1 MKDSYR
7 DAYGTAIIYAHA
19 RQLADS
25 TITVEQLMNDNSP
38 EAIALAEQYLKDL
51 KPNIAGWEADFG
63 KEMMTK
69 NKAWLNLTWSG
80 DAVWAM
86 LDMMEILD
94 NDPSY
99 DAVACYQKNRKE
111 SKVLSA
117 FKNAFYKTINK
128 VSEIE
133 FKSGA
138 SDFRLLRRCV
148 VDAVLSMSEY
158 HRFSKGIFSWVGFN
172 TFYMPYV
179 VEDRASGTSKWSFGK
194 LFKYAIDGIIAF
206 TTMPLKIATYIG
218 LISSAAS
225 IIYMIVVIIQKLAFD
240 INIPG
245 YATIVV
251 LILLL
256 GGLQLFCIGMVG
268 EYLAR
273 TYIESKHRPI
283 YIAREVLDYE
293 DK

>member
-1 MKDSYR
+1 M
-7 DAYGTAIIYAHA
+7 
-19 RQLADS
+19 
-25 TITVEQLMNDNSP
+25 
-38 EAIALAEQYLKDL
+38 
-51 KPNIAGWEADFG
+51 
-63 KEMMTK
+63 
-69 NKAWLNLTWSG
+69 
-80 DAVWAM
+80 
-86 LDMMEILD
+86 
-94 NDPSY
+94 
-99 DAVACYQKNRKE
+99 
-111 SKVLSA
+111 
-117 FKNAFYKTINK
+117 INK
-128 VSEIE
+128 TSEIE

-138 SDFRLLRRCV
+138 SDFRLLRRVV

-179 VEDRASGTSKWSFGK
+179 VEERASGTSKWSFAK

-206 TTMPLKIATYIG
+206 TTTPLKMATYIG

-240 INIPG
+240 INVPG